1 MARLIVKD
9 HETNSTIA
17 VTAVD
22 FDTLPDRLSVRD
34 WMLKL
39 RARQLHARCHT
50 TLANADLWYVVV
62 DDNNVALAKGQL

>member
-9 HETNSTIA
+9 HETNTTIA
-17 VTAVD
+17 SCAISMD
-22 FDTLPDRLSVRD
+22 GWPDRISVRD

-39 RARQLHARCHT
+39 RARQLHGQSHT